1 MVALEAFRE
10 ATPIIARDLGPY
22 PQIVEESQAGL
33 LFDDEAGLREAI
45 VALATNPEL
54 RDRLGASGQ
63 AALAERWTETT
74 AIDEWLALV
83 RSIAVRKGRDDTIRK
98 IDALASAPGS
108 SVRAGTNRRPAIEGA
123 P

>member
-1 MVALEAFRE
+1 ML
-10 ATPIIARDLGPY
+10 TPY

-33 LFDDEAGLREAI
+33 LFDDQAGLREAI
-45 VALATNPEL
+45 VELSTNPEL
-54 RDRLGASGQ
+54 RDRLGTSGQ

-74 AIDEWLALV
+74 AINEWLALV

-98 IDALASAPGS
+98 IDALASAPDS
-108 SVRAGTNRRPAIEGA
+108 PVRGGTNRRPAIEGA

>member
-54 RDRLGASGQ
+54 RDRLGASGR

-74 AIDEWLALV
+74 AINEWLALV

-98 IDALASAPGS
+98 IDDLARVSGS
-108 SVRAGTNRRPAIEGA
+108 PVSTNRRPAIEGA